1 LIDRSVYV
9 KLSSVN
15 SGGTPRRTT
24 EVNSAANDRAG
35 RRSQAERSAYTRERV
50 VQAVTDLIADEGI
63 ASATASRIS
72 SRAGVTWGAIAH
84 QFGDKDSVLLAVAE
98 HGFAQLSRSL
108 TEGLDDGAA
117 PRERMDVLIDETWRR
132 LNTPS
137 SLAFLEIV
145 LNARNLDHGE
155 LRSRQEALVVTHT
168 RQIWSDL
175 FGEFDVD
182 EKAIDTARKLTFAT
196 LLGMSIQ
203 NRLGPHKPRFSH
215 EIETLKRMALNL
227 LGLANE

>member
-1 LIDRSVYV
+1 
-9 KLSSVN
+9 
-15 SGGTPRRTT
+15 
-24 EVNSAANDRAG
+24 
-35 RRSQAERSAYTRERV
+35 V
-50 VQAVTDLIADEGI
+50 VQAVIDLIADEGI

-72 SRAGVTWGAIAH
+72 ARAGVTWGAIAH
-84 QFGDKDSVLLAVAE
+84 QFGGKDSVLLAVAE

-108 TEGLDDGAA
+108 IEGLDDGAT

-145 LNARNLDHGE
+145 LNARNLDHGQ
-155 LRSRQEALVVTHT
+155 LRSRQEALIVTHT

-203 NRLGPHKPRFSH
+203 NRLGPREPRFSH
-215 EIETLKRMALNL
+215 EIETLKRMALNM